1 MHREL
6 IDLLRC
12 PRTGEA
18 LRLEASK
25 MEGDRIRSGLLVST
39 SSGNQYPIREF
50 IPRFVPESN
59 YADNFG
65 MQWNMFRQTQLDSY
79 SSHPISTERFW
90 QTTGW
95 SPERLRGRWVLDCG
109 CGAGRFAEV
118 ALSAGAK
125 VVAIDYSSAADACY
139 ANLRHHENVHVVQAD
154 IYALPVA
161 REAFPFVYSLG
172 VLQHTPDVEKAFS
185 ALPPMVAPGGELCA
199 DFYEMTWKHRLLP
212 RHYLRP
218 FTRRM
223 DKSRLFSL
231 CKTWV
236 PRLLAVSQQLGRIP
250 GIGGFLV
257 RAMPVADYTGLY
269 PLDQQ
274 QLREWALLD
283 TFDWLSPAYDQPQRR
298 EAVAG
303 WIEAGGFTRV
313 EVVKAGFM
321 VVRGIGKR

>member
-1 MHREL
+1 M
-6 IDLLRC
+6 
-12 PRTGEA
+12 G
-18 LRLEASK
+18 
-25 MEGDRIRSGLLVST
+25 GDRIRSGWLVST
-39 SSGNQYPIREF
+39 PSGNRYPIREF

-65 MQWNMFRQTQLDSY
+65 LQWNAFRQTQLDSY
-79 SSHPISTERFW
+79 SGHPISTARFW
-90 QTTGW
+90 RTTGW
-95 SPERLRGRWVLDCG
+95 SPAVLRGQWVLDCG

-139 ANLRHHENVHVVQAD
+139 ANLRHHANLHVVQAN
-154 IYALPVA
+154 IYALPLA
-161 REAFPFVYSLG
+161 RATFPFVYSLG

-185 ALPPMVAPGGELCA
+185 ALPPMVATGGELCA

-218 FTRRM
+218 ITKRM
-223 DKSRLFSL
+223 DKDRLFRI
-231 CKTWV
+231 CKAWV
-236 PRLLAVSQQLGRIP
+236 PRLLALSQQLGRLP
-250 GIGGFLV
+250 RIGGFLV
-257 RAMPVADYTGLY
+257 RAVPVADYTGQY
-269 PLDQQ
+269 PLNKQ

-298 EAVAG
+298 ETVAR

-313 EVVKAGFM
+313 DILKAGFM
-321 VVRGIGKR
+321 VVRGVGKR